1 VERGGVII
9 ARHADGP
16 AAASALGE
24 HLVAILQKG
33 IAANGAASL
42 ALPGGSTPVPL
53 FHALRD
59 ARLDWSRVSITLTDE
74 RWVPPDHR
82 ASNAAQL
89 REQLLCGRA
98 GDATFHPLYD
108 GSATAAEAAGKVW
121 ESLQQVPRPFDA
133 VVLGMGEDGHF
144 ASLFAGNAGLADAL
158 DPYAQ
163 PACVA
168 MRAPSAPV
176 ERLSLNLAALR
187 QARRI
192 FLLVSGAGKHELLM
206 QAARV
211 GADGQWPV
219 SALLGLRHPVTEVF
233 WAP

>member
-1 VERGGVII
+1 MII
-9 ARHADGP
+9 ARHADAP
-16 AAASALGE
+16 SAASALSE
-24 HLVAILQKG
+24 HLVAILRKG
-33 IAANGAASL
+33 LAANGAASL
-42 ALPGGSTPVPL
+42 ALPGGSTPVAL
-53 FHALRD
+53 FRSLRD

-74 RWVPPDHR
+74 RWVPPNHR

-89 REQLLCGRA
+89 REQLLSGRA
-98 GDATFHPLYD
+98 GDAAFFPLYD
-108 GSATAAEAAGKVW
+108 GSATAAGAADRVW
-121 ESLQQVPRPFDA
+121 QSLQAMPRPFDA

-144 ASLFAGNAGLADAL
+144 ASLFAGNAGLANAL

-168 MRAPSAPV
+168 MQAPSEPA
-176 ERLSLNLAALR
+176 ERISLNLAALR

-192 FLLVSGAGKHELLM
+192 FLQVNGAGKHELLM

-211 GADGQWPV
+211 GAQGQWPV

>member
-1 VERGGVII
+1 VII
-9 ARHADGP
+9 ARHAD
-16 AAASALGE
+16 AASAASALSE
-24 HLVAILQKG
+24 HVVAMLHKG

-53 FHALRD
+53 FHSLRD

-74 RWVPPDHR
+74 RWVPPHDP

-98 GDATFHPLYD
+98 GGAAFFPLHD
-108 GSATAAEAAGKVW
+108 GSTTAAEAAARVW
-121 ESLQQVPRPFDA
+121 QSLQPMPRPFDA

-144 ASLFAGNAGLADAL
+144 ASLFAGNPALADAL

-168 MRAPSAPV
+168 MRAPSAPA

-187 QARRI
+187 QARRL
-192 FLLVSGAGKHELLM
+192 FLLVNGAAKHELLM
-206 QAARV
+206 QASRV
-211 GADGQWPV
+211 GAQGQSPV
-219 SALLGLRHPVTEVF
+219 SALLALRHPVTEVF